1 MPCFCGVIVGEAWIG
16 EVGGDDGTLAVE
28 MDADAVG
35 FDCCVKGE

>member
-28 MDADAVG
+28 MDAMLSALTAV
-35 FDCCVKGE
+35 